1 MGSVIPSSLLNS
13 SMRVLTHGFS
23 SRLLIQFHR
32 PLTEKTSDKT
42 TQNDAMRIA
51 IDDELTSLYE
61 RIALLKAKRNSIAP
75 IFSLP
80 PEVLVQVFSE
90 VSEGQ
95 PLTGF
100 LVPLTKLMLV
110 CQHWYD
116 VIISAQALWSNI
128 AGPQISGRTLSARL
142 TRSGSASLKIKIMPF
157 NSPTFAPLILANAN
171 RLRYLD
177 LHGTTFHVLD
187 FMHKMCDFEF
197 PLLQSLILTPDPT
210 LVQEEPSSM
219 DARLPRELLEGRM
232 PRLRELALSRIDAP
246 LQSLPPLLSLSLRA
260 PATLLALDELLA
272 LLQSSPDLHTLKL
285 DMVVAPG
292 APARPQPV
300 ALPHLELLHLWDLVK
315 QCEDLLDNIIFPPT
329 TRLKLFPQGVANGA
343 TIRDILVPVRKHVRA
358 RGAPIP
364 LSLVLEAPPAGKSL
378 WIAIYAEAF
387 SNVGFEY
394 KALVLITSH
403 PASAPAQRQIITKV
417 LKAFPQT
424 ITHLDASEANLTIRT
439 WKSVCALL
447 PALKQATVS
456 TNNPLLT
463 GDWAPTA

>member
-1 MGSVIPSSLLNS
+1 MQ
-13 SMRVLTHGFS
+13 LT
-23 SRLLIQFHR
+23 L
-32 PLTEKTSDKT
+32 KTSYKT

-51 IDDELTSLYE
+51 IDDELTPLYE

-100 LVPLTKLMLV
+100 FVPLTKLML
-110 CQHWYD
+110 QHRWPPNFRANPECSTHSVGICLIEIQNYA
-116 VIISAQALWSNI
+116 IQ
-128 AGPQISGRTLSARL
+128 LSDFC
-142 TRSGSASLKIKIMPF
+142 T
-157 NSPTFAPLILANAN
+157 LILANAN

-210 LVQEEPSSM
+210 LVQEETSSM

-232 PRLRELALSRIDAP
+232 PRLRELALSRVEAP
-246 LQSLPPLLSLSLRA
+246 WQSLPPLLSLSLRA
-260 PATLLALDELLA
+260 PATLLALDELLV

-315 QCEDLLDNIIFPPT
+315 QCEDLLTNIIFPPT
-329 TRLKLFPQGVANGA
+329 TCLKLFPQGVANGA

-358 RGAPIP
+358 RGAPFP
-364 LSLVLEAPPAGKSL
+364 LTLVLEAPPAGKSL

-387 SNVGFEY
+387 SNVGFEH

-424 ITHLDASEANLTIRT
+424 ITHLDAREANLTIRT

-456 TNNPLLT
+456 TNNPLLA

>member
-1 MGSVIPSSLLNS
+1 MQV
-13 SMRVLTHGFS
+13 
-23 SRLLIQFHR
+23 
-32 PLTEKTSDKT
+32 TEKTSDKT

-100 LVPLTKLMLV
+100 FVPLTKLMLV

-116 VIISAQALWSNI
+116 VILSSQALWSNM

-177 LHGTTFHVLD
+177 LHGTIFHVLD

-197 PLLQSLILTPDPT
+197 PLLQWLILTPDPT
-210 LVQEEPSSM
+210 LVQEEASSM
-219 DARLPRELLEGRM
+219 NARLPRELLEGRM
-232 PRLRELALSRIDAP
+232 PRLRGLALSRIDAP
-246 LQSLPPLLSLSLRA
+246 LRSLPPLLSLSLRA

-300 ALPHLELLHLWDLVK
+300 ALPHLELLHLRDLVK
-315 QCEDLLDNIIFPPT
+315 QCEDLLTNIIFPPT

-364 LSLVLEAPPAGKSL
+364 LTLVLEAPPAGKSL

-387 SNVGFEY
+387 SNVGFEH

-403 PASAPAQRQIITKV
+403 PASAHAQRQIITKV

-424 ITHLDASEANLTIRT
+424 ITHLDASEASLTIRT

-456 TNNPLLT
+456 TNNPLLL